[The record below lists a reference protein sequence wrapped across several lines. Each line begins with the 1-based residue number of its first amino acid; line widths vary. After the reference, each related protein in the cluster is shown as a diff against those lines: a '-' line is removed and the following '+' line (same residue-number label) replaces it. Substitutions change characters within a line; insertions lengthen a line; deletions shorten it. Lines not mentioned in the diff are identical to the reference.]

1 MTSKLTRAFLQ
12 AMPERNKQ
20 QFIEARIDNAVTEIQ
35 RAALRGR
42 TSYTYDPNK
51 PVTPGLTISDSPPRP
66 TVTMDEWVAAFK
78 RKFPDLTI
86 SYKDGILVD
95 WS

>member
-78 RKFPDLTI
+78 RKFPDLNI

>member
-20 QFIEARIDNAVTEIQ
+20 QFIEARIDNAIAEIQ

-42 TSYTYDPNK
+42 TSCTYDPNK
-51 PVTPGLTISDSPPRP
+51 PMTPGLLTLDPPP
-66 TVTMDEWVAAFK
+66 VPVVTMNEWVAAFK
-78 RKFPDLTI
+78 RKFPDLSI
-86 SYKDGILVD
+86 SYKDGILID